1 MSNNE
6 TIYKDLIAFH
16 PGSYIED
23 IIKDS
28 NITQKEFAERLG
40 VSPKTISKLV
50 NGDESISKD
59 TANKLSRMTG
69 VSLSTW
75 LSLQNKYD
83 IKVIEIEERQ
93 NQDEESIC
101 KMIDFSYFKN
111 NGFVEKKRY
120 LVNEKISELRKILQV
135 GSLTYLNEFNN
146 AVSYRNTKGF
156 SEEKNIVNSNVVLE
170 LAINRSKNMT
180 DNKLDKNKL
189 EKILSEIREMTLQNP
204 SEFYPKLKEKLL
216 NCGVIL
222 CGMPKLKNASLN
234 GATKKFQNG
243 SILLLMTDRNK
254 SLDIFWFSLFHELGH
269 ILNNDF
275 YSNHEDKEV
284 YKAKEDKADSFARDI
299 LIPQEKYST
308 FLEAGDYTND
318 AISDFSEKIGIHPS
332 IVIGRLQNEGKLE
345 QEMYNPFRVNYNIS
359 IN

>member
-23 IIKDS
+23 IIEDS

-50 NGDESISKD
+50 NGEESISKD

-101 KMIDFSYFKN
+101 KMIDFDYFKKHK
-111 NGFVEKKRY
+111 FVGNKRY
-120 LVNEKISELRKILQV
+120 TIKEKIAELRKILQMAN
-135 GSLTYLNEFNN
+135 LTYLTEFNN

-156 SEEKNIVNSNVVLE
+156 SEEKNVVNSNVVLE
-170 LAINRSKNMT
+170 LAINQSKNMT
-180 DNKLDKNKL
+180 DNKLDKGKLNKL
-189 EKILSEIREMTLQNP
+189 LPEVRKMTLQN
-204 SEFYPKLKEKLL
+204 SNKCYPELKEKFLE
-216 NCGVIL
+216 CGIVL
-222 CGMPKLKNASLN
+222 CGIPKLKNASLN

-243 SILLLMTDRNK
+243 SVLLLMTDRNK

-275 YSNHEDKEV
+275 YSNHEDKDS
-284 YKAKEDKADSFARDI
+284 YNAKEDKADSFARDF
-299 LIPQEKYST
+299 LIPPEKYSR
-308 FLEAGDYTND
+308 FLKAGNYTT
-318 AISDFSEKIGIHPS
+318 ASIQTFSEEIGIHPS
-332 IVIGRLQNEGKLE
+332 IVMGRLQKEGKLE
-345 QEMYNPFRVNYNIS
+345 RNECNPFRVNYSIS